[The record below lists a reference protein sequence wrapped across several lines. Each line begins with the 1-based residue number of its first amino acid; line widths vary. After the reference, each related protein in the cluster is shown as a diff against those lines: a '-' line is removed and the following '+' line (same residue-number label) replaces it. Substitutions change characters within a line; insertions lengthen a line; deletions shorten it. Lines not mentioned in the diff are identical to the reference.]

1 MLMGD
6 VHMSSITRGKRRS
19 HGKREFLLLFEI
31 YSCPHSGDYLD
42 HHHRS
47 TLIYLYIQPLKWPPS
62 RCRYITVLF
71 PLNRKV
77 QPFSFP
83 FLSFP
88 SPSFLFFSYYL
99 SMFSISRSPVDTRI
113 VHRPSPLIPPKFFKT
128 SQVNILPIL
137 SPSPPKKAPNPT
149 PVCEAFSYLQ
159 AHHPTHPKI
168 GINPSPTIPLSNTLP
183 AARRSFARVSSVH
196 SKTKLAHIV

>member
-1 MLMGD
+1 MLF
-6 VHMSSITRGKRRS
+6 K
-19 HGKREFLLLFEI
+19 I
-31 YSCPHSGDYLD
+31 YSCSHSGDYLD

-47 TLIYLYIQPLKWPPS
+47 TLYLYIQTLKWPPS

-128 SQVNILPIL
+128 SQVNILPTL
-137 SPSPPKKAPNPT
+137 SPNPPKKAPNPT
-149 PVCEAFSYLQ
+149 PVLEALSYLQ
-159 AHHPTHPKI
+159 THQPTHPKI
-168 GINPSPTIPLSNTLP
+168 GINPRPIMPLSRTLP
-183 AARRSFARVSSVH
+183 CCSTFFCTSEYRSFENETRAY
-196 SKTKLAHIV
+196 